1 MSTGEVFSC
10 PVDGWLDNDNPKE
23 PSSRTVSCAKKK
35 KKNPTFWD
43 GFVTGVGCA
52 ITVGACCNAPW
63 VGWTGWAGC

>member
-23 PSSRTVSCAKKK
+23 PSSRTVSCGKNKKK
-35 KKNPTFWD
+35 ITFWD

-52 ITVGACCNAPW
+52 ITVGACCSAPW